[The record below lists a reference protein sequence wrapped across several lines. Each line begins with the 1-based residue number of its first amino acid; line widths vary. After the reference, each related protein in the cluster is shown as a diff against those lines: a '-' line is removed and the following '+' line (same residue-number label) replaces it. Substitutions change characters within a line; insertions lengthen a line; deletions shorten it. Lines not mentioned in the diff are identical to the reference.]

1 MKKKDIYVTNK
12 PLSEAREQ
20 WNQALQK
27 IDFYDR
33 DAVETIRVDDS
44 IGRLTAEPVVALQ
57 SSPPYNGAVWNV
69 RINSA
74 ANGSHGL
81 YREASMNLRF

>member
-44 IGRLTAEPVVALQ
+44 IGPRRRRVTKRTSGKGTL
-57 SSPPYNGAVWNV
+57 
-69 RINSA
+69 
-74 ANGSHGL
+74 
-81 YREASMNLRF
+81 F